1 MVRLSSCEPVKAAP
15 VWQTKSVEKSYTA
28 LTDRTVLADN
38 SQKNPTPTSTYA
50 RFPSLARKLH
60 HARCHLQ
67 VRRVK
72 SCFSLSS
79 GLLFFGVMRM
89 KTIFATAAVFLATF
103 AQPVLAGCNDPT
115 SFLSQSQINTL
126 LSSRFACGRSTSQN
140 APGWNELHQGGG
152 ALIEQHT
159 GGATVENVG
168 TWNTAIV
175 SGNTNTGVGRVNYS
189 YAGGIGYRIASTV
202 TLPNGNAISCN
213 GNATCTNTGT
223 YQFCGFAPAPALL
236 TILISATAP
245 SLASCPSNP

>member
-1 MVRLSSCEPVKAAP
+1 MVRLSPGESAKAARL
-15 VWQTKSVEKSYTA
+15 QRTKSVEKSYSA
-28 LTDRTVLADN
+28 SNRHVDLADN
-38 SQKNPTPTSTYA
+38 SEKNPTPTSTYA

-67 VRRVK
+67 DRRVK

-89 KTIFATAAVFLATF
+89 KTIFATAAVFLATL
-103 AQPVLAGCNDPT
+103 AQPVLADCNT
-115 SFLSQSQINTL
+115 AASLLSQNQINTL
-126 LSSRFACGRSTSQN
+126 LSGRFACGRSTSQN
-140 APGWNELHQGGG
+140 APGWNELHQGAPGG

-175 SGNTNTGVGRVNYS
+175 SGTANTGVGRVNYS
-189 YAGGIGYRIASTV
+189 YAGGFGYRIATV
-202 TLPNGNAISCN
+202 ATANCNNNA
-213 GNATCTNTGT
+213 ACTVAGT
-223 YQFCGFAPAPALL
+223 YQFCGIAPAPALL